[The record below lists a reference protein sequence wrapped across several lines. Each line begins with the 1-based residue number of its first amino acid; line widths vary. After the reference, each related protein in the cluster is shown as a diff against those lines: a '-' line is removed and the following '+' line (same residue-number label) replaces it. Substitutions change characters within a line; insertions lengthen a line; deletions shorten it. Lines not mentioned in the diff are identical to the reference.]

1 MCQAYALAESHGII
15 FNYRKTVCM
24 TFESKSTKSAVITL
38 LPTLIS
44 QNVILVNY
52 YKYLGNVL
60 DTELSDDK
68 TLRDKNC
75 DINMNIV
82 QQTSCEPHSQCSNAV
97 KINFFIPFVCPSHVC
112 ITIMV

>member
-1 MCQAYALAESHGII
+1 
-15 FNYRKTVCM
+15 M